1 MGNKEYLEGLTVSNR
16 YYMGLFL
23 LFDPVAL
30 LRGICFNSKHAH
42 YLSCPSAHTANLF
55 GRVNVSKMDSNYK
68 K

>member
-42 YLSCPSAHTANLF
+42 YLSCPSAHTANLS